1 MPAEQN
7 YNAALSDASLLACPQ
22 CDLLQRLPNLELA
35 ASARCPR
42 CNEELWRRHN
52 DSLNRTLALAVAA
65 ALLYLV
71 ANTVP
76 MLGLSV
82 VGRTASTTIM
92 GGALQLWQNGQDIV
106 AMLVLF
112 TAVVAP
118 ALQIVVTLAIVIGGS
133 CEPAPRWTAR
143 LLRYYETT
151 LTWSMLEVMI
161 LGVLV
166 ALVKIADYATVIPGT
181 ALFVLGGLISL
192 LAAMKASFEPGEVWE
207 RIAWVNEASDPQ
219 ITRR

>member
-1 MPAEQN
+1 MPAEQH
-7 YNAALSDASLLACPQ
+7 YNEALSDASLLACPQ
-22 CDLLQRLPNLELA
+22 CDLLQRLPNLGLA

-42 CNEELWRRHN
+42 CNEELWRRRN

-82 VGRTASTTIM
+82 VGRTASTTII
-92 GGALQLWQNGQDIV
+92 GGALHLWQNGQDIV
-106 AMLVLF
+106 AILVLF

-133 CEPAPRWTAR
+133 LVPAPRWTAR
-143 LLRYYETT
+143 LLRHYETT

-181 ALFVLGGLISL
+181 ALFVLGGLIAL

-219 ITRR
+219 ITRG